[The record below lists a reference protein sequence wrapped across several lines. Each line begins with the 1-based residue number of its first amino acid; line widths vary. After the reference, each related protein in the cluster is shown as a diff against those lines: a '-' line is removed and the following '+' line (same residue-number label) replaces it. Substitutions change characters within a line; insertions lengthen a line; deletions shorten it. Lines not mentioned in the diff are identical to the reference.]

1 MVYLVKMN
9 LVTMAD
15 DSTSG
20 PSGETIHLVYEVA
33 EVVGV
38 APHMRGSEVRR
49 VLNASSYTLLSPR

>member
-33 EVVGV
+33 KVVGV
-38 APHMRGSEVRR
+38 APRSEVRR